1 MKLLALVVF
10 IIGLSFISC
19 SRTPYCISEKDKDVK
34 IRWGEVFIS
43 QKVFDGYQLDTKAM
57 LYRNSGYTNSKTD
70 DLILLGEVD
79 PELYCT
85 LLLRIRD
92 EFLKVQ
98 ALNAPGDTSRYVE
111 YVDPANNISV
121 RALWNPKFKT
131 YLSEG
136 FRGIY
141 DSLQIFTNINN
152 P

>member
-1 MKLLALVVF
+1 MKIVLFLSL
-10 IIGLSFISC
+10 IGLQLLISC
-19 SRTPYCISEKDKDVK
+19 SRTPECITTKEEDIK
-34 IRWGEVFIS
+34 IRWGEAFIN
-43 QKVFDGYQLDTKAM
+43 QKVFDGYEIDAKAR
-57 LYRNSGYTNSKTD
+57 LYRNSGTFNSKDNNLT
-70 DLILLGEVD
+70 LLGNAD
-79 PELYCT
+79 PELYCN

-111 YVDPANNISV
+111 YIDPTNNISV

-131 YLSEG
+131 VLSEG

-141 DSLQIFTNINN
+141 DSLQIFTKINN